1 MWLIL
6 AEALE
11 YVEAWRQATSDNPAG
26 ICGPIGPTEQLPL
39 VARLVNELGLS
50 LKHAHFWGMDEW
62 YANGREVPT
71 SHPLSF
77 ERADRELCF
86 NRIRPE
92 FAIPDANQTFR
103 EITFNVVSQ
112 RVETEIR
119 PRVFYQDFPG
129 WVLYVS
135 VFNLLVGNALMVYLS
150 MMGAFKRRAYRLVP
164 WAILNPVYWLMHSI
178 ASYKALWQLVVR
190 PHYWEKTTHGLSTVG
205 RGSAETGEPDSDAS
219 VAG

>member
-1 MWLIL
+1 MAAFVISLVVDP
-6 AEALE
+6 ASLE
-11 YVEAWRQATSDNPAG
+11 Q
-26 ICGPIGPTEQLPL
+26 
-39 VARLVNELGLS
+39 
-50 LKHAHFWGMDEW
+50 F
-62 YANGREVPT
+62 
-71 SHPLSF
+71 
-77 ERADRELCF
+77 
-86 NRIRPE
+86 
-92 FAIPDANQTFR
+92 
-103 EITFNVVSQ
+103 
-112 RVETEIR
+112 
-119 PRVFYQDFPG
+119 FPG